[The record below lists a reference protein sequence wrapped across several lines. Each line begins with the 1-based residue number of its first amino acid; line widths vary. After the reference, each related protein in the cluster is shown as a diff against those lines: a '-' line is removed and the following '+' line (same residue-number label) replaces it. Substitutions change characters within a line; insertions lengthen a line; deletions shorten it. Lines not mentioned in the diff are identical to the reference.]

1 MSMTPIDSFNITVIG
16 AGVVGLS
23 IAEELSANYKRVLL
37 IEKNDGFG
45 QETSSRNSEVIHA
58 GIYYPHGFL
67 KASFCTEGNRLLYN
81 LCRERNIPHK
91 RLGKLIV
98 ATNDE
103 ECEHLENIKKHA
115 EGNGVSDLTMLGKKQ
130 VLTLEPEV
138 SARAAI
144 YSPSTGIIDSHSLM
158 RSFCISAESSGA
170 VIAFRSK
177 VTAIHAENGI
187 YEVET
192 NGGEYRFNT
201 RVIINSAGLYSD
213 NIAAMAGIDIDR
225 RGYRL
230 KYCKG
235 NYFSAS
241 PSPKLNHLV
250 YPVPPE
256 NTESLGIHATLDL
269 SNRVKFGPDSQ
280 YIDEIKYSIDEGR
293 RESFY
298 QSIRNYL
305 PGIKPEYLHPDM
317 CGIRPKLQGP
327 GEAYRDFVI
336 KDEHDTGYPGLINLI
351 GIESPGLTSCV
362 AIARYVRSL
371 VTPYF

>member
-1 MSMTPIDSFNITVIG
+1 MTPTDSFNITVIG
-16 AGVVGLS
+16 AGVIGLC
-23 IAEELSANYKRVLL
+23 IAEELSTKYKRVLL
-37 IEKNDGFG
+37 VEKNDGFG

-67 KASFCTEGNRLLYN
+67 KASFCTEGNRLLYD

-103 ECEHLENIKKHA
+103 ECEHLDSIKKHA
-115 EGNGVSDLTMLGKKQ
+115 EGNGVSDLTMLGRKQ

-138 SARAAI
+138 SAKAAI
-144 YSPSTGIIDSHSLM
+144 YSPSTGIINSHVLM
-158 RSFCISAESSGA
+158 RSFCINTASHGTVVAL
-170 VIAFRSK
+170 RSK
-177 VTAIHAENGI
+177 VTAIHAKDGI
-187 YEVET
+187 YELET
-192 NGGEYRFNT
+192 NGGEYRFHT

-213 NIAAMAGIDIDR
+213 VIAAMAGINIER
-225 RGYRL
+225 HGYRL

-241 PSPKLNHLV
+241 PAPKLNHLV

-256 NTESLGIHATLDL
+256 NTESLGIHATLDM

-280 YIDEIKYSIDEGR
+280 YIDEIEYSIDEGR

-327 GEAYRDFVI
+327 GEAYRDFI
-336 KDEHDTGYPGLINLI
+336 IRDERDIGYPGLINLI

-362 AIARYVRSL
+362 AIARYVKAL
-371 VTPYF
+371 VAPYL